1 MNDSV
6 KTITTYLI
14 YFFIYYLWQ
23 FNFLKTFIT
32 LLMNA
37 FLDFVANLLPEDN
50 SKNDLDDLEVQ
61 LFDLLTIATATNDFS
76 TENKIGE
83 GGFGPVYKVIIL

>member
-1 MNDSV
+1 
-6 KTITTYLI
+6 
-14 YFFIYYLWQ
+14 
-23 FNFLKTFIT
+23 
-32 LLMNA
+32 MNA